1 MINHIEFPALDLVFE
16 IDRVA
21 FTVLGRDV
29 YWYGILIGLGVFLA
43 AWYGI
48 RRIDDFG
55 FTADLVY
62 DVLIWALPSAIVGAR
77 LYYVIFEWSY
87 YSQHPADIIAV
98 WKGGLAIYGGVIGA
112 LIAVAICCRKYRL
125 NIASAFDVASLGLLI
140 GQIIGRWGNFFNS
153 EAYGLVTTAEK
164 LTAQGIPKFIID
176 GMYILGE
183 YRQPTFFYESVWC
196 LVGFLA
202 LLIVRKC
209 KYLKRGQLTGFYL
222 IWYGIARFIIEALRT
237 DSLMLGS
244 LKMAQIVSVLFII
257 TGMILFL
264 YNVVKSTKEDQKLYR
279 EDLTPIDENE
289 GFITYYKKRG
299 DKYV

>member
-1 MINHIEFPALDLVFE
+1 M
-16 IDRVA
+16 DRVA
-21 FTVLGRDV
+21 IDLGPIQI
-29 YWYGILIGLGVFLA
+29 YWYSIFVFLGLLLASIIIFREAKKRKINEDFMVNLICDSIIIGL
-43 AWYGI
+43 
-48 RRIDDFG
+48 
-55 FTADLVY
+55 
-62 DVLIWALPSAIVGAR
+62 VGAR
-77 LYYVIFEWSY
+77 LYYVLFNLSY
-87 YSQHPADIIAV
+87 YLSNPIEILAI
-98 WKGGLAIYGGVIGA
+98 WNGGLAIHGGVFAA
-112 LIAVAICCRKYRL
+112 LIFIILYCKKHRI
-125 NIASAFDVASLGLLI
+125 NILQILDIVVVGLII
-140 GQIIGRWGNFFNS
+140 GQAIGRWGNFFNS

-222 IWYGIARFIIEALRT
+222 IWYGIARFLIEALRT

-244 LKMAQIVSVLFII
+244 LKMAQIVSVLFIVI
-257 TGMILFL
+257 GIILFL

-279 EDLTPIDENE
+279 EDLTPIDEDE

>member
-1 MINHIEFPALDLVFE
+1 M
-16 IDRVA
+16 DRVA
-21 FTVLGRDV
+21 IDLGPIQI
-29 YWYGILIGLGVFLA
+29 YWYSIFVFLGLLLASIIIFREAKKRKINEDFMVNLICDSIIIGL
-43 AWYGI
+43 I
-48 RRIDDFG
+48 
-55 FTADLVY
+55 
-62 DVLIWALPSAIVGAR
+62 GAR
-77 LYYVIFEWSY
+77 LYYVLFNLPY
-87 YSQHPADIIAV
+87 YLSNPIEILAI
-98 WKGGLAIYGGVIGA
+98 WNGGLAIHGGVFAA
-112 LIAVAICCRKYRL
+112 LIFIILYCKKHRI
-125 NIASAFDVASLGLLI
+125 NILQILDIVVVGLII
-140 GQIIGRWGNFFNS
+140 GQAIGRWGNFFNS

-222 IWYGIARFIIEALRT
+222 IWYGIARFLIEALRT

-244 LKMAQIVSVLFII
+244 LKMAQIVSVLFIVI
-257 TGMILFL
+257 GIILFL

-279 EDLTPIDENE
+279 EDLTPIDEDE